1 AARLTGQ
8 DGGVVPQKKR
18 HRGLC
23 ISRGS
28 HPDRAGAR
36 RWTLSGD
43 ALDARDGL
51 TSGCN
56 STGGKTP
63 TMMRTVAHFLPFA
76 ALAGG
81 VLILLMPRLLNYVV
95 AVYLILV
102 GAIG

>member
-1 AARLTGQ
+1 MGPIQDQLAMMLECARLLF
-8 DGGVVPQKKR
+8 VLWVR
-18 HRGLC
+18 VERG
-23 ISRGS
+23 
-28 HPDRAGAR
+28 PPP
-36 RWTLSGD
+36 
-43 ALDARDGL
+43 ALAALGRV

-63 TMMRTVAHFLPFA
+63 IMMRTIAHFLPFA

-102 GAIG
+102 GAIGLNNIYHFIR